1 MKVTV
6 AEKLQGGWKLEL
18 ESVVGNGHTTADGKK
33 VLPLSAQRTI
43 TCAKL
48 AIATGL
54 TSVQQPIKIKGSE
67 NFQVP
72 IVNFGD
78 YPREAEKIYEDE
90 AIKNVTVIGGGKA
103 DYNIVYLM
111 AAHGKQIT

>member
-1 MKVTV
+1 MV
-6 AEKLQGGWKLEL
+6 AEKLQEGWKLEL
-18 ESVVGNGHTTADGKK
+18 ESVVGNGHTTTDGKEI
-33 VLPLSAQRTI
+33 LPLPAQRTI

-48 AIATGL
+48 VIATGL
-54 TSVQQPIKIKGSE
+54 TSVQEPINIKGSE

-103 DYNIVYLM
+103 AYGIVYLM
-111 AAHGKQIT
+111 AAHGK